1 MSIKQLSV
9 IYSTKI
15 ENIGKHTNPCFPN
28 IIEIYEKSIVDWN
41 DLWEAMTVISVKTSN
56 NLKIINKL
64 PYYEFVTLSK
74 YLNKYIESENK
85 QSGDNTSAEEQQNNM
100 MEQSS
105 KMMGNAKNMLKSG
118 NMPKMPK

>member
-1 MSIKQLSV
+1 MSIKQLSA

-15 ENIGKHTNPCFPN
+15 ENIGKQVNPVFPT
-28 IIEIYEKSIVDWN
+28 ISEIYKKSIVDWN
-41 DLWEAMTVISVKTSN
+41 DLWEAMTVINVRTSN

-85 QSGDNTSAEEQQNNM
+85 QPGDNTSSEEQQNNM
-100 MEQSS
+100 MDQSN

-118 NMPKMPK
+118 NLPKMPK

>member
-28 IIEIYEKSIVDWN
+28 IIEIYKKSIVDWN

-74 YLNKYIESENK
+74 YLNKYIEAENK
-85 QSGDNTSAEEQQNNM
+85 QGGTENAEDQQNSVMN
-100 MEQSS
+100 QSN

>member
-1 MSIKQLSV
+1 M
-9 IYSTKI
+9 TKI
-15 ENIGKHTNPCFPN
+15 ENIGKQVNPVFPT
-28 IIEIYEKSIVDWN
+28 ISEIYKKSIVDWN
-41 DLWEAMTVISVKTSN
+41 DLWEAMTVINVRTSN

-85 QSGDNTSAEEQQNNM
+85 TPGDNTSSEEQQNNM
-100 MEQSS
+100 MDQSN

-118 NMPKMPK
+118 NLPKMPK

>member
-1 MSIKQLSV
+1 MSIKQLSA
-9 IYSTKI
+9 IYLTKI
-15 ENIGKHTNPCFPN
+15 ENIGKQVNPVFPT
-28 IIEIYEKSIVDWN
+28 ISEIYKKSIVDWN
-41 DLWEAMTVISVKTSN
+41 DLWEAMTVINVRTSN

-85 QSGDNTSAEEQQNNM
+85 TPGDNTSSEEQQNNM
-100 MEQSS
+100 MDQSN

-118 NMPKMPK
+118 NLPKMPK